1 MKRNKDINE
10 NAAFSNGITI
20 TDSISLTI
28 KSKYW
33 INSKLLLIIVSLVGI
48 IGFILS
54 FLSLYELNCDKSAIF
69 ISQAAVIALCTVISM
84 FPSKAK
90 YLLIPVYAIFG
101 YLMYQMRFKLTDG
114 YAVFINKAA
123 VKLKLIA
130 EGHSYYR
137 IPKTV
142 NQYECLTLFLVF
154 FFSLITA
161 IIIYNTIVKPR
172 FLLVFS
178 CTFPFI
184 EAGLLFGFSPDHQP
198 FSLLISYWISLF
210 AMRMAGNQYHS
221 SSGQPVFIRK
231 RNLFVSSG
239 NLRNN
244 VIEDIGIITITS
256 VFAIIIISSACLK
269 IFSYHRPEKI
279 NETRHSVKSAISE
292 LSIEKIANKITDEA
306 DQIPV
311 NNKSRLGNI
320 SKISFKGRTDISVI
334 MSERPLYNTYIKGFV
349 GSEYSNNTWYAMDD
363 IVYEENSDLFDK
375 FDESNIFPQCF
386 NTINNRTLSKI
397 YPENFRNIHMLVS
410 SKFKSSSYLFAP
422 YSLDAA
428 IGIFPDKDA
437 FFVSENMNEYSF
449 YYYSTPNLYKNLYFL
464 EKENLCSDPEFT
476 KIEREYRDFAY
487 SQYAG
492 YSAPNYNQIFDI
504 ARENNIPEYNGENL
518 DKIYESIKSVLHSNA
533 EYSLEPGKT
542 PANEEITHYLLT
554 ENHKGYCSHFA
565 TAGTVL
571 ARISGVPARYAEGYV
586 IIPSDFDNAEN
597 INNYYK
603 IDIQDS
609 RAHAWTEFYIDGY
622 GWIPF
627 EFTPGYD
634 LCIISAEEILKSDST
649 QTSIVEVTVPEQTTI
664 VTRQEPDSSTQT
676 TSAAVTEVPSQTTVP
691 STEKHPSE
699 NDGTQTRNP
708 AFIIIIKILLS
719 VLLLVSLFVLIIIVR
734 HVICIRSR
742 ILGFRCKSNN
752 KSIANVYKYV
762 LKLLSHIGI
771 YKGNMLP
778 LDFAEYADEKSEQFT
793 HDGMISEIIRL
804 ALKAGFSNE
813 EVTSEELR
821 YAIKIAYELSDNIYN
836 SKSRYGQ
843 LVFKYILNLS
853 K

>member
-1 MKRNKDINE
+1 M
-10 NAAFSNGITI
+10 
-20 TDSISLTI
+20 
-28 KSKYW
+28 
-33 INSKLLLIIVSLVGI
+33 
-48 IGFILS
+48 
-54 FLSLYELNCDKSAIF
+54 
-69 ISQAAVIALCTVISM
+69 
-84 FPSKAK
+84 
-90 YLLIPVYAIFG
+90 
-101 YLMYQMRFKLTDG
+101 
-114 YAVFINKAA
+114 
-123 VKLKLIA
+123 
-130 EGHSYYR
+130 
-137 IPKTV
+137 
-142 NQYECLTLFLVF
+142 
-154 FFSLITA
+154 
-161 IIIYNTIVKPR
+161 
-172 FLLVFS
+172 
-178 CTFPFI
+178 
-184 EAGLLFGFSPDHQP
+184 
-198 FSLLISYWISLF
+198 
-210 AMRMAGNQYHS
+210 
-221 SSGQPVFIRK
+221 
-231 RNLFVSSG
+231 
-239 NLRNN
+239 
-244 VIEDIGIITITS
+244 
-256 VFAIIIISSACLK
+256 
-269 IFSYHRPEKI
+269 
-279 NETRHSVKSAISE
+279 
-292 LSIEKIANKITDEA
+292 
-306 DQIPV
+306 
-311 NNKSRLGNI
+311 
-320 SKISFKGRTDISVI
+320 
-334 MSERPLYNTYIKGFV
+334 
-349 GSEYSNNTWYAMDD
+349 
-363 IVYEENSDLFDK
+363 
-375 FDESNIFPQCF
+375 
-386 NTINNRTLSKI
+386 
-397 YPENFRNIHMLVS
+397 
-410 SKFKSSSYLFAP
+410 
-422 YSLDAA
+422 
-428 IGIFPDKDA
+428 
-437 FFVSENMNEYSF
+437 
-449 YYYSTPNLYKNLYFL
+449 
-464 EKENLCSDPEFT
+464 
-476 KIEREYRDFAY
+476 
-487 SQYAG
+487 
-492 YSAPNYNQIFDI
+492 
-504 ARENNIPEYNGENL
+504 
-518 DKIYESIKSVLHSNA
+518 
-533 EYSLEPGKT
+533 
-542 PANEEITHYLLT
+542 
-554 ENHKGYCSHFA
+554 
-565 TAGTVL
+565 
-571 ARISGVPARYAEGYV
+571 

-634 LCIISAEEILKSDST
+634 LGIISAEEILKSDST